1 MASVKQFPGCKV
13 WYACYGAFTGK
24 WSAKGRPVF
33 ERRQRTTRL
42 TEKDE
47 AMQIAIA
54 FERQS
59 KKAVAGAWNQMQ
71 AREFT
76 YQITALSGSAPS
88 QSIDSERFIRDWLET
103 AKHDERKG
111 KKTIKNYNGI
121 VTDIIEFLGPARC
134 SRSIAEFNRPVIF
147 EFRTQEQRNGKSIST
162 INKALGVIKQICD
175 AAMIGG
181 AITEHPFY
189 VPGPKLFFPRGTR
202 SAQKRKHFTFEQFKK
217 LVAATDPEETYAD
230 GEKLNAEWRAFIL
243 ITGYTGGRQQ
253 EPATLTWENVDFRRQ
268 VIVLDVSKK
277 RDEHLM
283 PLHPALERY
292 LKEIK
297 PKSATGF
304 VMPFIAAQTGQTL
317 SKVFRETILPRIGI
331 VQPYQTKADNP
342 EKGAGRV
349 LAKYSIH
356 SLRHSLSTW
365 LTELGVPEST
375 TMAITGHED
384 TGVSRG
390 YTHIELIAARA
401 GLRKIGSVWSLRGS
415 SAP

>member
-1 MASVKQFPGCKV
+1 MASVKRFPGCQV
-13 WYACYGAFTGK
+13 WYACYATFTGK
-24 WSAKGRPVF
+24 WSVKGRPIF
-33 ERRQRTTRL
+33 GRRQRTTRL
-42 TEKDE
+42 TDKDE
-47 AMQIAIA
+47 AKQIAIA
-54 FERQS
+54 FERQA

-76 YQITALSGSAPS
+76 YQISALSGNAPS
-88 QSIDSERFIRDWLET
+88 QSIESERFIKDWFET

-111 KKTIKNYNGI
+111 KKTIKNYDGI
-121 VTDIIEFLGPARC
+121 IADILEFLGPARR

-175 AAMIGG
+175 SAMISG
-181 AITEHPFY
+181 AITEHPYF

-202 SAQKRKHFTFEQFKK
+202 SAQKRKHFTFPQFRK
-217 LVAATDPEETYAD
+217 LVAATDPEKTYAD
-230 GEKLNAEWRAFIL
+230 GVKLHAEWRTFIM

-253 EPATLTWENVDFRRQ
+253 EPATLTWEHVDFKRR
-268 VIVLDVSKK
+268 VIVLDESKK

-292 LKEIK
+292 LKGIK
-297 PKSATGF
+297 PRSAKGF
-304 VMPFIAAQTGQTL
+304 TMPFIAAQTGQTL
-317 SKVFRETILPRIGI
+317 SKVFREDILPRIGI

-384 TGVSRG
+384 SGVSRG
-390 YTHIELIAARA
+390 YTHIELMAARA
-401 GLRKIGSVWSLRGS
+401 GLEKIGSV
-415 SAP
+415 